1 LIVTSDCYRRTRQ
14 FIDQF
19 LKRMGVEVSIIE
31 PGSTAAFEAAIQ
43 PNTGIFFTESPTN
56 PYLRVVD
63 VPAVVEVAKQHDV
76 LVVIDSTFA
85 TPVNHMPIRDG
96 ADLVLHSATKY
107 LSGHNDLLAGTL
119 TGRAEVVDKVR
130 KALGVLGGIIDS
142 HGAWLLLRGL
152 KTLAIRMQSHN
163 ANGQA
168 VAEYLESHPKIRQVW
183 YPGLPS
189 HPDHDVAK
197 AQMGGFGG
205 VVTFEIETDLAGA
218 IRFVDSTRIPY
229 QAPSLGGVES
239 LIELPVTMS
248 FWDYPKEERAS
259 IGITDSL
266 VRFACGIEAKEDL
279 IADLE
284 QALEAV

>member
-1 LIVTSDCYRRTRQ
+1 MCAATTTFMALLPSGSHLIVTSDCYRRTRQ

-107 LSGHNDLLAGTL
+107 LSCLLYTSPSP
-119 TGRAEVVDKVR
+119 RDKR
-130 KALGVLGGIIDS
+130 QS
-142 HGAWLLLRGL
+142 
-152 KTLAIRMQSHN
+152 RM
-163 ANGQA
+163 
-168 VAEYLESHPKIRQVW
+168 
-183 YPGLPS
+183 PS
-189 HPDHDVAK
+189 SA
-197 AQMGGFGG
+197 
-205 VVTFEIETDLAGA
+205 
-218 IRFVDSTRIPY
+218 
-229 QAPSLGGVES
+229 
-239 LIELPVTMS
+239 
-248 FWDYPKEERAS
+248 
-259 IGITDSL
+259 
-266 VRFACGIEAKEDL
+266 
-279 IADLE
+279 
-284 QALEAV
+284 